1 MPPDVSRA
9 WDSYFYQGTSV
20 LKNIPGLRDEQ
31 AVRAFDYEQS
41 AARIAE
47 LREKPSSGKFDLQ
60 QLQEVHRY
68 IFQDVYEWA
77 GQLRTVDIAKVN
89 SQFARP
95 EFIATE
101 AARMTGR
108 LAKESFLR
116 GLDKAAF
123 VERFAEHYGDWNALH
138 PFREGNGRATREFMA
153 QLARQVGYDL
163 DNAKI
168 DNSKDQWNKACAD
181 SMRGDMAGLKRIFTQ
196 AVRPS
201 RAIAFEQLSEA
212 EALRRHPELR
222 DAYAVLHGVRE
233 TYKEKYP
240 DNEKAQAHY
249 LKQAHSEIVRRLDNG
264 QVLGRPAREQPSPA
278 RSLDVDRGR

>member
-9 WDSYFYQGTSV
+9 WDSYFYPGTDV
-20 LKNIPGLRDEQ
+20 LKNIPGLRNEQ
-31 AVRAFDYEQS
+31 ALRAFDYEQS

-47 LREKPSSGKFDLQ
+47 LREAPAMGKFDLQ
-60 QLQEVHRY
+60 QLQEIHRY
-68 IFQDVYEWA
+68 VFQDVYEWA

-89 SQFARP
+89 SQFGRP
-95 EFIATE
+95 EFIAGE
-101 AARMTGR
+101 AGRMTQR
-108 LAKESFLR
+108 LAKENYLR

-123 VERFAEHYGDWNALH
+123 VDRFAEHYGDWNALH

-153 QLARQVGYDL
+153 QLARQAGYDL
-163 DNAKI
+163 DNSKI

-181 SMRGDMAGLKRIFTQ
+181 SMRGDMAGLKRVFMQ

-233 TYKEKYP
+233 TYKAKYP
-240 DNEKAQAHY
+240 GNEKAQAHFV
-249 LKQAHSEIVRRLDNG
+249 KQAHSEIVRRLDNG
-264 QVLGRPAREQPSPA
+264 KVLDRPARAQVATTRSP
-278 RSLDVDRGR
+278 DVDRGR